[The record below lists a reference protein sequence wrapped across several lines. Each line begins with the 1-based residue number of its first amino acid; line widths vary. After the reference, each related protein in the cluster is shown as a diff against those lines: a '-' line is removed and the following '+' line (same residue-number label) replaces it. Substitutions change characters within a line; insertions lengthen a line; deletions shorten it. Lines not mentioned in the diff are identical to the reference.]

1 MPAGPRELVVTVY
14 ALEMG
19 SLREIM
25 WRVQIER
32 TPTRARRA
40 ARQLVA
46 EVCQELGPGVERR
59 SSCKGAI
66 WIRCRCEMKLYIGL
80 GAYRPGYQSSSE
92 IR

>member
-1 MPAGPRELVVTVY
+1 MPAGPRELVVAVY

-46 EVCQELGPGVERR
+46 EVCQELGPGSRT
-59 SSCKGAI
+59 
-66 WIRCRCEMKLYIGL
+66 
-80 GAYRPGYQSSSE
+80 E
-92 IR
+92 IELQGRDLDSLSL